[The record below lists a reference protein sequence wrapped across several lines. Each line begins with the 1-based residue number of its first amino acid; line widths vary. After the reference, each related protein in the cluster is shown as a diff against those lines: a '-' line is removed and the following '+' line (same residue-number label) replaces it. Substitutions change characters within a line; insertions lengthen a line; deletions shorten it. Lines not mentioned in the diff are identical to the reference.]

1 MFMSGGELSQVD
13 LHLHTKLQCGGAS
26 QLEMVTLH
34 PDIRADADIRLLFPG
49 KAASASAS
57 GYPPPWRVSER
68 ISSDTRPLNG
78 RRGLGACDPMIL
90 IPSEPT
96 VRLVYPLL
104 SYYVSSTE

>member
-1 MFMSGGELSQVD
+1 
-13 LHLHTKLQCGGAS
+13 
-26 QLEMVTLH
+26 MVTLH

-78 RRGLGACDPMIL
+78 RRGTCTLSAYLMFALSFLKALVPA
-90 IPSEPT
+90 IP
-96 VRLVYPLL
+96 
-104 SYYVSSTE
+104 